1 MKKRISL
8 FALFLIAML
17 TCSQLAPMAVGQE
30 KPKDS
35 PPAKS
40 AEPASSPIP
49 LRIQVVFTEY
59 DGDKKIV
66 SLPYSFTVNADEH
79 HARPDTQ
86 IRDGA
91 RLPISWNKDQNLQYL
106 DIGTNIDCSA
116 QTEGE
121 GRYKLVLTV
130 ERSSAS
136 QESSSTN
143 GPVIR
148 QFRAEM
154 NPILRDGQTLESV
167 MATDPVNGHVYRVS
181 VTLIVPK

>member
-1 MKKRISL
+1 MKKMIYP
-8 FALFLIAML
+8 FAILML
-17 TCSQLAPMAVGQE
+17 STFGLSTVAQE

-35 PPAKS
+35 APAKT
-40 AEPASSPIP
+40 EERTTSPIP
-49 LRIQVVFTEY
+49 LRVQVVFTEY

-91 RLPISWNKDQNLQYL
+91 RIPIFTNKDQNLQYL
-106 DIGTNIDCSA
+106 DVGTNIDCSA

-130 ERSSAS
+130 ERSSVS
-136 QESSSTN
+136 QESSPTN
-143 GPVIR
+143 APVTR
-148 QFRAEM
+148 QFRTEI

-167 MATDPVNGHVYRVS
+167 MATDPVNGHIYRVT
-181 VTLIVPK
+181 VTLNVPK

>member
-1 MKKRISL
+1 MKKVSFPLAALMLVALPLSL
-8 FALFLIAML
+8 AA
-17 TCSQLAPMAVGQE
+17 QE
-30 KPKDS
+30 KGKDS
-35 PPAKS
+35 APPKT
-40 AEPASSPIP
+40 EERPASPIP
-49 LRIQVVFTEY
+49 LRVQVVFTES

-91 RLPISWNKDQNLQYL
+91 RIPIFTNKDQQLQYM
-106 DIGTNIDCSA
+106 DVGTNIDCSA

-130 ERSSAS
+130 ERSSIS
-136 QESSSTN
+136 QESSPTN
-143 GPVIR
+143 APITR

-181 VTLIVPK
+181 VTLSVPK